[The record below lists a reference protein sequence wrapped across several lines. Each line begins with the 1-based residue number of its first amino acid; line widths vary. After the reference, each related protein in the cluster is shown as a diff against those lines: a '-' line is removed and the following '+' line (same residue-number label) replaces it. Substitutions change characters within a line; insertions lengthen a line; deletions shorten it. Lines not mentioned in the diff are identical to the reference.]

1 MCVCLQGSSRSGQQ
15 FDVTVETF
23 TGSHQ
28 QNKCM
33 LFTVKWTQIV
43 SSRGERNACHLT
55 FSSSLD
61 HFTEGGEFFLQGK
74 TPIFLFTLL
83 FSVYICD
90 PNLCPYMLQTPF
102 NSTVFTEQSSS
113 YLLTFVCITEDESM
127 GDLVTYSV

>member
-1 MCVCLQGSSRSGQQ
+1 MPFHFFIIIGS
-15 FDVTVETF
+15 
-23 TGSHQ
+23 
-28 QNKCM
+28 
-33 LFTVKWTQIV
+33 LY
-43 SSRGERNACHLT
+43 RGG
-55 FSSSLD
+55 
-61 HFTEGGEFFLQGK
+61 EGVVWEFFLQGK